1 MRRERARSR
10 SATSN
15 ELEGVAE
22 VNLAALA
29 ERQLGCDDVPT
40 LDRPLEDRAAVSVL
54 AHQASTWL
62 GPGGEASVAFALSS
76 ETPADRDNRMYQAN
90 SSRALNICTSKR
102 GRAQSG
108 GRRT

>member
-1 MRRERARSR
+1 MYRSSHRSHMRRERARSR

-62 GPGGEASVAFALSS
+62 GPGGEASVAVCPFFG
-76 ETPADRDNRMYQAN
+76 DFR
-90 SSRALNICTSKR
+90 
-102 GRAQSG
+102 
-108 GRRT
+108 